1 MIQRILSPR
10 NGPRNAAVRG
20 SVIPES
26 FMNSSQEESDRYHR
40 EYYSAHELFQ
50 PGTWIE
56 KPNSALMEIGEKLTD
71 RQKSTLLDLGSG
83 VGRNAIPL
91 AQLLSQ
97 TTTTIDC
104 VDIVDVAI
112 EKLKDNAA
120 RYQVGHIIN
129 PIFGNVAEFSIALA
143 KYDFVMAMSVLEH
156 AVQSDQFESIIKRI
170 QAGTKVEGFNC
181 LSITTDLTERDS
193 ETGKSITPLISTAI
207 SSQACEALL
216 RDLYQGWEIQR
227 LGFSN
232 FSQRL
237 QREQQMVDW
246 SADYCLFVAKR
257 LG

>member
-1 MIQRILSPR
+1 MS
-10 NGPRNAAVRG
+10 
-20 SVIPES
+20 
-26 FMNSSQEESDRYHR
+26 SSQKESDRYHR

-56 KPNSALMEIGEKLTD
+56 KPNSALMAIGEELAG
-71 RQKSTLLDLGSG
+71 RQQVTLLDLGSG

-91 AQLLSQ
+91 AQLLGK

-112 EKLKDNAA
+112 EKLKDNAT
-120 RYQVGHIIN
+120 RYQVAHIIK
-129 PIFGNVAEFSIALA
+129 PIVGNVAEFSIALA
-143 KYDFVMAMSVLEH
+143 KYDLVMAMSVLEH
-156 AVQSDQFESIIKRI
+156 AVKSDQFESIIKRI

-181 LSITTDLTERDS
+181 LSITTNLSESDS

-207 SSQACEALL
+207 SSEACEALL
-216 RDLYQGWEIQR
+216 RDLYRDWEIQR
-227 LGFSN
+227 LDFSN

-237 QREQQMVDW
+237 QREQQIVDW